1 MKRFALQILAV
12 ATILIT
18 SAASLAGQG
27 IVSVPAQPVSFM
39 EFAVACDGKS
49 SEQVRDF
56 FLKKGWNHSG
66 SQWETIEHF
75 GWERFE
81 SRNASGETDSA
92 TVYIFDK
99 KSVKGF
105 YKTTERSIFKA
116 WERAVTNYN
125 FQTESLLIEK
135 DMVISKFHNDDYI
148 VSFYERE
155 KSFRST
161 GRDRFII
168 VVEKRG
174 QLKDF

>member
-1 MKRFALQILAV
+1 MKKFALQIFAIVVMLF
-12 ATILIT
+12 ATVT
-18 SAASLAGQG
+18 GAAGQN
-27 IVSVPAQPVSFM
+27 ILSSAAQPVGFM

-81 SRNASGETDSA
+81 SRNASGETDTA

-105 YKTTERSIFKA
+105 YKTTEKTIFKA

-155 KSFRST
+155 KSFRSS

-174 QLKDF
+174 ELKDF